1 MRRFAIL
8 VVASVLLAV
17 GGLVAVSQ
25 ATPDRSGA
33 AAGLPTPAT
42 PVLSLRRIAPA
53 LVDLV
58 ASTRLTNALNAALA
72 TPALGASK
80 PCLLARSGARTIFTT
95 RAADQVLPAS
105 TMKLLTATAALAALG
120 PDFRFTTTVRAAAAP
135 AAGVV
140 AGDLWLIGGGDPLLQ
155 TGAYY
160 TTLGDE
166 KDVYTHLETLA
177 DGVVAAGV
185 KVVQGAVVGD
195 ESRYDAL
202 RAVATWKPQYLTDG
216 EAGSLSAL
224 LVNDAKNPKPVP
236 LPAVFAAATFTDLL
250 KARGVQ
256 VVGPAAART
265 APVAGATLASLASP
279 PLTDIVAEM
288 LRVSD
293 NDTAEMLVKELA
305 HMASKGPGSTA
316 AGVAVVRAVLAKA
329 GLDTTGLV
337 NRDGSGLD
345 RGDRVTCS
353 LLAATVALAG
363 RHSALADGLPVA
375 ATSGT
380 LLRRLGGTPA
390 AGRVRAKTG
399 TLEDVSALAGWV
411 DPKAGTVVQPV
422 CFAFVADNLPNQ
434 VVGPSVGDRISL
446 ALATWPDAPPVAQL
460 APLPVRPAG

>member
-1 MRRFAIL
+1 MRRFAVL
-8 VVASVLLAV
+8 VVASVLVAV
-17 GGLVAVSQ
+17 GGLMAASQ
-25 ATPDRSGA
+25 ATLGRPGVADA
-33 AAGLPTPAT
+33 LPTPAT

-53 LVDLV
+53 LVDVL
-58 ASTRLTNALNAALA
+58 ASTRLTTALNGALA

-80 PCLLARSGARTIFTT
+80 PCLLARSGTRTIFTT
-95 RAADQVLPAS
+95 RATDQVLPAS
-105 TMKLLTATAALAALG
+105 TMKLLTATAALTTLG
-120 PDFRFTTTVRAAAAP
+120 ADYRFTTSVRAAAAP
-135 AAGVV
+135 AGGVV
-140 AGDLWLIGGGDPLLQ
+140 AGDLWLVGGGDPLLQ
-155 TGAYY
+155 TAAYF
-160 TTLGDE
+160 TSLGDE

-177 DGVVAAGV
+177 DSVVAAGV

-195 ESRYDAL
+195 ESRYDTQ

-236 LPAVFAAATFTDLL
+236 APAVFAAATFTDLL

-265 APVAGATLASLASP
+265 APAGGATLASLPSP
-279 PLTDIVAEM
+279 PLADIVGEM

-305 HMASKGPGSTA
+305 HVTSKGAGSTA
-316 AGVAVVRAVLAKA
+316 DGVAVVRAVLAKA
-329 GLDTTGLV
+329 GIDTTGLV
-337 NRDGSGLD
+337 SRDGSGLD
-345 RGDRVTCS
+345 RSDRVTCS

-363 RHSALADGLPVA
+363 RHSTLADGLPVA

-411 DPKAGTVVQPV
+411 DPKAGTVVPPIS
-422 CFAFVADNLPNQ
+422 FAFVADDLPNH

-446 ALATWPDAPPVAQL
+446 ALATWPDAPPVEQL
-460 APLPVRPAG
+460 APLPVRSAG